1 MICISGTYWITGV
14 KKEDSE
20 ILCDINQ
27 VSTSMVA
34 VLTHT
39 VIEVEEVYKLTY
51 MHRRPK
57 LTVT

>member
-14 KKEDSE
+14 EKEDSE
-20 ILCDINQ
+20 ILCGINQ

-34 VLTHT
+34 VSTHT
-39 VIEVEEVYKLTY
+39 VIEVEEVCKFTC
-51 MHRRPK
+51 MHGRPK